1 MNVNG
6 GAEGGNND
14 GDQRNPGPIVHVR
27 ADSDSTLEDLFAIVQ
42 KPPPPGSVRQ
52 LTVPLRLR
60 KLPPSF
66 FKPPM
71 SGSKSPGSNTQEA
84 SSTGSSGEGSMQDP
98 FSPGGASVGSPPPA
112 PSAAVPPPAPQLP
125 VHNRAHSSPATLQ
138 QTLAVAQQQQQ
149 QHQPSA
155 HLRQGSYDDG
165 LGPLPDGWDMSVTKE
180 GQVYFMNHE
189 TKTTTWEDPRKQT
202 AATTAGQQQLMQ
214 LQQLQ
219 QQQQQNGA
227 GLPNPSLSPQPAP
240 PAGAIAH
247 QRSQSFDNVGALPQ
261 GWEQGVTPDG
271 DIYFINHTTKKTT
284 WFDPRIPIQNQ
295 RVPIRQFEA
304 ASAAAAAAAA
314 SAAASQGMQQALT
327 PAQKRQQDARL
338 QRLEN
343 ERRAL
348 QQRQAELKK
357 QLERRSQSQEN
368 MQAAMNQTQEMFMRQ
383 TITDA
388 DPFLG
393 TAGGA
398 PSVAEMHPTHP
409 KQEST
414 DSGVGGMGSNFNL
427 GSIPEVD
434 MDSAM
439 DTSDLDTTAAAGP
452 GSAAAS
458 NAGATNGSHQVG
470 APAPPASASASAA
483 AGGNAMDS
491 TDQLIPS
498 LSAELGD
505 VVLPQDIMQDV
516 LNTNKGDA
524 GVLTWL

>member
-1 MNVNG
+1 MNLNG
-6 GAEGGNND
+6 GAGEGGNSD
-14 GDQRNPGPIVHVR
+14 GDPRNPGPIVHVR

-71 SGSKSPGSNTQEA
+71 SGSKSPGSSNAQEA
-84 SSTGSSGEGSMQDP
+84 SSTSGEGSMGDP

-112 PSAAVPPPAPQLP
+112 PSAAGPPPAPQLP

-149 QHQPSA
+149 QQQHLQQPNAHQ
-155 HLRQGSYDDG
+155 RQNSYDDG
-165 LGPLPDGWDMSVTKE
+165 LGPLPDGWEMASTKE

-189 TKTTTWEDPRKQT
+189 TKTTTWEDPRK
-202 AATTAGQQQLMQ
+202 AASVGQQQLMQ

-219 QQQQQNGA
+219 QQQQQQQQNG
-227 GLPNPSLSPQPAP
+227 GGPLNPAMSPQPAP
-240 PAGAIAH
+240 IAGAIAH
-247 QRSQSFDNVGALPQ
+247 QRSQSFDNVGALPA

-271 DIYFINHTTKKTT
+271 DVYFINHTTKKTT

-304 ASAAAAAAAA
+304 ATAAAAAAAA
-314 SAAASQGMQQALT
+314 SAASQGMQSQSLT
-327 PAQKRQQDARL
+327 PAQKRQQEARL

-383 TITDA
+383 TITDT

-393 TAGGA
+393 GTSGA
-398 PSVAEMHPTHP
+398 PTPSAAEMHPTHP

-439 DTSDLDTTAAAGP
+439 DTSDLDTPNVSSGTPNTSGT
-452 GSAAAS
+452 
-458 NAGATNGSHQVG
+458 TNGA
-470 APAPPASASASAA
+470 APATPVAAA

>member
-1 MNVNG
+1 MNLNG
-6 GAEGGNND
+6 GAEGSNNSD
-14 GDQRNPGPIVHVR
+14 GDPRNPGPIVHVR

-84 SSTGSSGEGSMQDP
+84 SSTEGSIQDP

-112 PSAAVPPPAPQLP
+112 PAAGPPPAPQLP

-149 QHQPSA
+149 QQHQPNA
-155 HLRQGSYDDG
+155 HLRQSSYDDG
-165 LGPLPDGWDMSVTKE
+165 LGPLPEGWEMASTKE

-189 TKTTTWEDPRKQT
+189 MKTTTWEDPRKQ
-202 AATTAGQQQLMQ
+202 ATVAQQQLMQ

-219 QQQQQNGA
+219 QQQQQQQNGS
-227 GLPNPSLSPQPAP
+227 GSPNPCLSPQPP
-240 PAGAIAH
+240 PPVAGAIAH
-247 QRSQSFDNVGALPQ
+247 QRSASFDNVGALPPN
-261 GWEQGVTPDG
+261 WEQGVTPDG
-271 DIYFINHTTKKTT
+271 DVYFINHTTKKTT

-304 ASAAAAAAAA
+304 AP
-314 SAAASQGMQQALT
+314 QGLQPSGATLT
-327 PAQKRQQDARL
+327 PAQKRQQEARL

-383 TITDA
+383 TITDT

-393 TAGGA
+393 TAAA
-398 PSVAEMHPTHP
+398 PSAAEMHPAHP

-439 DTSDLDTTAAAGP
+439 DTSDLDTTLTPGGGGGGAGGG
-452 GSAAAS
+452 GSGG
-458 NAGATNGSHQVG
+458 NAGTTNGSHPVA
-470 APAPPASASASAA
+470 APATATAAST
-483 AGGNAMDS
+483 GGNAMDS

>member
-1 MNVNG
+1 MNLNGGGG
-6 GAEGGNND
+6 GAEGGNNGGD
-14 GDQRNPGPIVHVR
+14 GGADQRNPGPIVHVR

-71 SGSKSPGSNTQEA
+71 SGSKSPGSSNVQEA
-84 SSTGSSGEGSMQDP
+84 SSTTSSGEGSMQDP

-112 PSAAVPPPAPQLP
+112 APTPNAAAGPPPALQQP

-149 QHQPSA
+149 QQQQLPPPT
-155 HLRQGSYDDG
+155 HLRQSSYDDG
-165 LGPLPDGWDMSVTKE
+165 LGALPDGWEMATTKE

-189 TKTTTWEDPRKQT
+189 TKTTTWEDPRKQ
-202 AATTAGQQQLMQ
+202 QHQQLMQ

-219 QQQQQNGA
+219 QQQQQQQNGA
-227 GLPNPSLSPQPAP
+227 LSPQPAAP
-240 PAGAIAH
+240 VAAVAGAAIAH
-247 QRSQSFDNVGALPQ
+247 QRSQSFDNVGALPA
-261 GWEQGVTPDG
+261 GWEQGVTPSG
-271 DIYFINHTTKKTT
+271 EIYFINHTTKKTT
-284 WFDPRIPIQNQ
+284 WFDPRIPAQNQ
-295 RVPIRQFEA
+295 RVPLRQFDQA
-304 ASAAAAAAAA
+304 ANAAAV
-314 SAAASQGMQQALT
+314 ASQQASMQALT
-327 PAQKRQQDARL
+327 PAQKRQQEARL

-368 MQAAMNQTQEMFMRQ
+368 MQAAVNQTQEMFMRQ

-393 TAGGA
+393 NTAAA
-398 PSVAEMHPTHP
+398 PSAEMHPAHP

-439 DTSDLDTTAAAGP
+439 DTSDLDTTPAAAT
-452 GSAAAS
+452 
-458 NAGATNGSHQVG
+458 ATNGSH
-470 APAPPASASASAA
+470 PASAQPAPAQPTAAA
-483 AGGNAMDS
+483 AGNGSAMDS

-516 LNTNKGDA
+516 LNTTNKGDA